1 MANPWL
7 DSYDPSAYA
16 SETKKKK
23 QGGVSGFLMEN
34 LPSLAAAGISF
45 IPGVGTLGAA
55 ALGGAGEFVRQNLSG
70 EKLDFGKIGG
80 EAALSAIPGGIGKA
94 AKFTKALATGTE
106 MGATTAKA
114 GRGASGALED
124 VSTRLEGRAR
134 NIRPGLKVD
143 GAPIGV
149 REATELNQSLTQQGL
164 RGSARQQLEGLEQ
177 IQARTGEQ
185 LGDMV
190 ARGNRALSPGDLTS
204 VVGRV
209 EQNLGKLKG
218 VSRTSGKTALVGV
231 NGETLLR
238 AGGGSVN
245 HPYANDLMND
255 LKGIRDVKDIQDFK
269 VKLDQDAI
277 NYGRNSNSPDP
288 VKEQIAKAF
297 RTGLSSE
304 LGRMLPELKGLQQ
317 TYGKNAKAETLL
329 QAGAANPKGLGFGG
343 STMVPGEM
351 VQTGASGLAE
361 ATTGL
366 AGIMQKVAPFTNFGM
381 QFAGQELAR
390 LPIELDKAA
399 DQAKAESADAAK
411 AAEAPTGLEMDIDKT
426 APVAEE
432 TGSFFSPEVLLML
445 ALNDL
450 EKTGGKNLAQ
460 IKTLKDL
467 FGEDAKAKKPL
478 SAEASKQVA
487 NAKSGMDAI
496 QMLRDEMAGGAGPTK
511 NAAASLLG
519 NVGRGVAG
527 TQSFNAA
534 KEEIIDVLARLR
546 TGAAITKTEEE
557 RYKKALP
564 DAFDSPEVIDQKLKR
579 YETLFDR
586 ILSNQSQGSPELEVM
601 GVGGL

>member
-1 MANPWL
+1 
-7 DSYDPSAYA
+7 
-16 SETKKKK
+16 
-23 QGGVSGFLMEN
+23 
-34 LPSLAAAGISF
+34 
-45 IPGVGTLGAA
+45 
-55 ALGGAGEFVRQNLSG
+55 
-70 EKLDFGKIGG
+70 
-80 EAALSAIPGGIGKA
+80 
-94 AKFTKALATGTE
+94 
-106 MGATTAKA
+106 
-114 GRGASGALED
+114 
-124 VSTRLEGRAR
+124 
-134 NIRPGLKVD
+134 
-143 GAPIGV
+143 
-149 REATELNQSLTQQGL
+149 
-164 RGSARQQLEGLEQ
+164 
-177 IQARTGEQ
+177 
-185 LGDMV
+185 
-190 ARGNRALSPGDLTS
+190 
-204 VVGRV
+204 
-209 EQNLGKLKG
+209 
-218 VSRTSGKTALVGV
+218 
-231 NGETLLR
+231 
-238 AGGGSVN
+238 
-245 HPYANDLMND
+245 
-255 LKGIRDVKDIQDFK
+255 
-269 VKLDQDAI
+269 
-277 NYGRNSNSPDP
+277 
-288 VKEQIAKAF
+288 
-297 RTGLSSE
+297 
-304 LGRMLPELKGLQQ
+304 MLPELKGLQQ

-557 RYKKALP
+557 RFKKALP